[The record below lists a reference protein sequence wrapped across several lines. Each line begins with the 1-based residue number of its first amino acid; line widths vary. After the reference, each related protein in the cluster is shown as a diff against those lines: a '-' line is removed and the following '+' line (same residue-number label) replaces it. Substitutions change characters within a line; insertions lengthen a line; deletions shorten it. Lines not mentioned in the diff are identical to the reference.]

1 MKQVWAVL
9 PSKLK
14 WLLLTMVIANIG
26 SAVFQPFLALYIKEL
41 GASVAQVG
49 LYFTIIAISPV
60 AFRILGGWFSDSMGR
75 VQTVALGSLAG
86 LAGFTAMWLAPTW
99 EWLIPGGLL
108 MSLGRSLV
116 GPSFRAYTAECASPE
131 MRAQV
136 FGFTDSIF
144 MVCEIIGPPLGGY
157 ITEVA
162 GYRWLFAVAVGFIL
176 VATLVRT
183 WNTWGL
189 PFRWGELRPATL
201 KAGLGGLGALI
212 LGGGLLA
219 WIFVVDAVRDTGFSL
234 SYDFVTLYQKEI
246 GGLGEGQIGWL
257 ASIGAVT
264 MALVLMPAGR
274 LSDRLGERKVMA
286 LGSVLAAAGTVLL
299 VNVRSFAGFMAA
311 LMLVNVAFAFFGPA
325 FDSLLSKAVPSNRL
339 GLTYGLFATT
349 VSLVAMPAPAIGAQ
363 LWQSV
368 SPQFPFYLSAVVCLL
383 MVVPIWLKFR
393 LPQPGSEPANTPVTD

>member
-1 MKQVWAVL
+1 MKQMWAVL

-26 SAVFQPFLALYIKEL
+26 SAVFQPFLALYVKEL
-41 GASVAQVG
+41 GASVAEVG
-49 LYFTIIAISPV
+49 LYFTIMAISPV
-60 AFRILGGWFSDSMGR
+60 AFRILGGWFSDSVGR

-86 LAGFTAMWLAPTW
+86 LAGFAAMWLAPTW
-99 EWLIPGGLL
+99 QWLIPGGLL

-116 GPSFRAYTAECASPE
+116 GPSFRAYTAECAGLE

-144 MVCEIIGPPLGGY
+144 MICEMVGPPLGGA
-157 ITEVA
+157 IAEVA
-162 GYRWLFAVAVGFIL
+162 GYRWLFAVAVGFMV
-176 VATLVRT
+176 VATVVRT

-189 PFRWGELRPATL
+189 PFRWRELRPATL

-234 SYDFVTLYQKEI
+234 SFDFFALYQKEV

-257 ASIGAVT
+257 SSIGAVST
-264 MALVLMPAGR
+264 ALVLMPAGR

-286 LGSVLAAAGTVLL
+286 LGGVLATAGIVLF
-299 VNVRSFAGFMAA
+299 VNVSSFAGFVAA
-311 LMLVNVAFAFFGPA
+311 LMLINVAFAFFGPA
-325 FDSLLSKAVPSNRL
+325 FDSLLSKAVPSSRL

-349 VSLVAMPAPAIGAQ
+349 ISVAAMPAPVIGAQ
-363 LWQSV
+363 LWQKV
-368 SPQFPFYLSAVVCLL
+368 SPQLPFYLSAAVCLL

-393 LPQPGSEPANTPVTD
+393 LPQPDAASAEPKVAG

>member
-49 LYFTIIAISPV
+49 LYFTIMAVSPV

-75 VQTVALGSLAG
+75 IQTVALGSLAG
-86 LAGFTAMWLAPTW
+86 LAGFAAMWLAPTW
-99 EWLIPGGLL
+99 QWLIPGGLL

-116 GPSFRAYTAECASPE
+116 GPSFRAYTAECAGVE

-144 MVCEIIGPPLGGY
+144 VVCEIVGPPLGGY
-157 ITEVA
+157 IAEVA

-189 PFRWGELRPATL
+189 PFRWNELRPSTL

-234 SYDFVTLYQKEI
+234 SYDFLALYQKEI

-257 ASIGAVT
+257 ASIGAMIT
-264 MALVLMPAGR
+264 ALVLMPAGR

-286 LGSVLAAAGTVLL
+286 LGSVLAAVGTVLL
-299 VNVRSFAGFMAA
+299 VSVRSFAGFMAA
-311 LMLVNVAFAFFGPA
+311 LMLVNAGFAFFGPA

-349 VSLVAMPAPAIGAQ
+349 ISLAAMPAPAIGAQ
-363 LWQSV
+363 LWQNV
-368 SPQFPFYLSAVVCLL
+368 SPQFPFYLSAAVCLL

-393 LPQPGSEPANTPVTD
+393 LPQSGSAPANTPATD

>member
-1 MKQVWAVL
+1 MKHVWAVL

-49 LYFTIIAISPV
+49 LYFTIMAISPV

-86 LAGFTAMWLAPTW
+86 LAGFAAMWLAPTW
-99 EWLIPGGLL
+99 QWLIPGGLL

-116 GPSFRAYTAECASPE
+116 GPSFRAYTAECADVE

-144 MVCEIIGPPLGGY
+144 MVCEIIGPPLGGC
-157 ITEVA
+157 IAESA

-176 VATLVRT
+176 VATVVRT

-189 PFRWGELRPATL
+189 PFQWGELRPATL
-201 KAGLGGLGALI
+201 RAGLGGLGALI

-219 WIFVVDAVRDTGFSL
+219 WICVVDAVRDTGFSL
-234 SYDFVTLYQKEI
+234 SYDFVALYQKEV

-264 MALVLMPAGR
+264 TALVLMPAGR

-311 LMLVNVAFAFFGPA
+311 LMLVNVASAFFGPA

-349 VSLVAMPAPAIGAQ
+349 ISLVAMPAPAIGAQ
-363 LWQSV
+363 LWQGI
-368 SPQFPFYLSAVVCLL
+368 SPQLPFYLSAAVCLL

-393 LPQPGSEPANTPVTD
+393 LPQPGSEPTNTPATD